1 MHYNS
6 AAKRARIEEEY
17 RQKGVELYDTNA
29 KLAVYINLC
38 IHPYKWEWV
47 YDTIRTRGQIPDKCY
62 YAMLGA
68 IYGVMINIKRAKR
81 ESAQVSNE
89 IAPDIIDFIRNDKT
103 NDPWRFILS
112 MRRYLPRYIILR
124 GLSTFG
130 INWREVATE
139 VMGARQEPQPKTYHS
154 LLTNLYVRTLI
165 KALGVFVAVRDE
177 NEQEYEYGVNDV
189 ATLLARESNSTKC
202 KSKEALENTYFYL
215 REALPSW
222 NCQTRGRVAFYLSNL
237 LPLSYLT
244 EKQLYGRLHENT
256 IGTKNER

>member
-6 AAKRARIEEEY
+6 AAKRARIEQDY
-17 RQKGVELYDTNA
+17 RDKGIELFDTKS
-29 KLAVYINLC
+29 KLAVFINFC
-38 IHPYKWEWV
+38 IYPYKWEWV
-47 YDTIRTRGQIPDKCY
+47 YETIRTRGQIPDKCY

-68 IYGVMINIKRAKR
+68 IYATMINIKRAKR

-89 IAPDIIDFIRNDKT
+89 IAPDIIDFIRNDRT
-103 NDPWRFILS
+103 GDPWKFILS
-112 MRRYLPRYIILR
+112 MRRYLPRYLIIR
-124 GLSTFG
+124 GLQSFG
-130 INWREVATE
+130 IDWKKLAMET
-139 VMGARQEPQPKTYHS
+139 MGATREPQPRTYHS

-165 KALGVFVAVRDE
+165 KALGVFVAVRDT
-177 NEQEYEYGVNDV
+177 NEEEYEFGVNDV
-189 ATLLARESNSTKC
+189 ATLLEKESQSSKC
-202 KSKEALENTYFYL
+202 KSKETLEETYFYL

-222 NCQTRGRVAFYLSNL
+222 NAQTRGQVAYYLSNL